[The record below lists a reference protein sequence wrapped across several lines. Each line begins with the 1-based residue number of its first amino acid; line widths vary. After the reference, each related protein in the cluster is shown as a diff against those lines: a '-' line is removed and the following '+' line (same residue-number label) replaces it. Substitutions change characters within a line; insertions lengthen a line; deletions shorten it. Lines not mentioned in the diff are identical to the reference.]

1 METQGTVKKIF
12 NKEIFSELGELILSI
27 YQEAIYEKHR
37 LRRGGGKFR
46 NIHSTPSPLR
56 DSMDDRKILFRGSS
70 E

>member
-37 LRRGGGKFR
+37 LRRVMGGG
-46 NIHSTPSPLR
+46 
-56 DSMDDRKILFRGSS
+56 
-70 E
+70 EV